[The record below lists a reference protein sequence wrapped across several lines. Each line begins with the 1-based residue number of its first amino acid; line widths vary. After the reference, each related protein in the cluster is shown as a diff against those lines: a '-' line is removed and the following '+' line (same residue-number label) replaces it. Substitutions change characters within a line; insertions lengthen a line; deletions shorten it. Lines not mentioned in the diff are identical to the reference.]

1 MKVLLSKED
10 LHDGVTRMADEIAAC
25 YENRQLTI
33 VGVLTGSVVLMA
45 DLIRLI
51 DLPMRVG
58 VLQASS
64 YRGAT
69 TTRGELVINSE
80 LMLDISGRD
89 VLLVDDIFDT
99 GHTLVR
105 TLEKMREFEPT
116 SIRSAVLLR
125 KHGRQEVDYQPDFV
139 AFDIPDEFVVGYGL
153 DYEDM
158 YRNLPYLAAL
168 EPDDI
173 ARHKEVMAAQ
183 SSVAVSLRETTC
195 SRGASRTTLALR
207 SGRAAARS
215 SVASW
220 PSLGLERVDH
230 HDRQVRIELGQEL
243 PASAARRN
251 AAAADDGDCREL
263 ALAGGHGRR
272 RRHALGADRQ
282 AERSVLDVDA
292 LDRCGRSR
300 SAARRRRENSSTGRT
315 RAVWASSADWISSS
329 RSASFMVGVRDQR
342 SWLYVTRFVPRSA
355 AAARSDR
362 RRS

>member
-1 MKVLLSKED
+1 MKTLLSKEK
-10 LHDGVTRMADEIAAC
+10 LHDGVTRMADQIAAC

-99 GHTLVR
+99 GHTLSKTVA
-105 TLEKMREFEPT
+105 KMREFEPT

-125 KHGRQEVDYQPDFV
+125 KHGRQEVEYLPDFV

-168 EPDDI
+168 EPEDI
-173 ARHKEVMAAQ
+173 AKHEQ
-183 SSVAVSLRETTC
+183 LT
-195 SRGASRTTLALR
+195 
-207 SGRAAARS
+207 
-215 SVASW
+215 
-220 PSLGLERVDH
+220 
-230 HDRQVRIELGQEL
+230 
-243 PASAARRN
+243 
-251 AAAADDGDCREL
+251 
-263 ALAGGHGRR
+263 
-272 RRHALGADRQ
+272 
-282 AERSVLDVDA
+282 
-292 LDRCGRSR
+292 
-300 SAARRRRENSSTGRT
+300 
-315 RAVWASSADWISSS
+315 SAD
-329 RSASFMVGVRDQR
+329 QQ
-342 SWLYVTRFVPRSA
+342 L
-355 AAARSDR
+355 
-362 RRS
+362 

>member
-10 LHDGVTRMADEIAAC
+10 LHDGVMRMADKIAAC

-45 DLIRLI
+45 DLIRLL

-99 GHTLVR
+99 GHTLVQV
-105 TLEKMREFEPT
+105 LDKMREFGPT

-125 KHGRQEVDYQPDFV
+125 KHGRQEVDYRPDFV

-173 ARHKEVMAAQ
+173 ARHEATMA
-183 SSVAVSLRETTC
+183 ET
-195 SRGASRTTLALR
+195 
-207 SGRAAARS
+207 
-215 SVASW
+215 
-220 PSLGLERVDH
+220 
-230 HDRQVRIELGQEL
+230 Q
-243 PASAARRN
+243 
-251 AAAADDGDCREL
+251 
-263 ALAGGHGRR
+263 
-272 RRHALGADRQ
+272 
-282 AERSVLDVDA
+282 
-292 LDRCGRSR
+292 
-300 SAARRRRENSSTGRT
+300 
-315 RAVWASSADWISSS
+315 
-329 RSASFMVGVRDQR
+329 M
-342 SWLYVTRFVPRSA
+342 
-355 AAARSDR
+355 
-362 RRS
+362 

>member
-1 MKVLLSKED
+1 MKTLLSKEE
-10 LHDGVTRMADEIAAC
+10 LHDGVTRMADEVAGC

-99 GHTLVR
+99 GHTLAQVVQ
-105 TLEKMREFEPT
+105 KMRDFEPT

-125 KHGRQEVDYQPDFV
+125 KHGRQEVAYLPDFV

-173 ARHKEVMAAQ
+173 AKHKEFAA
-183 SSVAVSLRETTC
+183 T
-195 SRGASRTTLALR
+195 
-207 SGRAAARS
+207 
-215 SVASW
+215 
-220 PSLGLERVDH
+220 
-230 HDRQVRIELGQEL
+230 
-243 PASAARRN
+243 
-251 AAAADDGDCREL
+251 
-263 ALAGGHGRR
+263 
-272 RRHALGADRQ
+272 
-282 AERSVLDVDA
+282 
-292 LDRCGRSR
+292 
-300 SAARRRRENSSTGRT
+300 
-315 RAVWASSADWISSS
+315 
-329 RSASFMVGVRDQR
+329 DQP
-342 SWLYVTRFVPRSA
+342 L
-355 AAARSDR
+355 
-362 RRS
+362 

>member
-10 LHDGVTRMADEIAAC
+10 LHDGVARMADEVAAC

-99 GHTLVR
+99 GQTLVQV
-105 TLEKMREFEPT
+105 LQKMREFEPT

-125 KHGRQEVDYQPDFV
+125 KNGRQEVDYRPDFV

-168 EPDDI
+168 EPQDI
-173 ARHKEVMAAQ
+173 ARH
-183 SSVAVSLRETTC
+183 SETD
-195 SRGASRTTLALR
+195 S
-207 SGRAAARS
+207 
-215 SVASW
+215 
-220 PSLGLERVDH
+220 P
-230 HDRQVRIELGQEL
+230 
-243 PASAARRN
+243 
-251 AAAADDGDCREL
+251 
-263 ALAGGHGRR
+263 
-272 RRHALGADRQ
+272 
-282 AERSVLDVDA
+282 AERPV
-292 LDRCGRSR
+292 
-300 SAARRRRENSSTGRT
+300 
-315 RAVWASSADWISSS
+315 
-329 RSASFMVGVRDQR
+329 
-342 SWLYVTRFVPRSA
+342 
-355 AAARSDR
+355 
-362 RRS
+362 